1 MASEDRIPA
10 PPSPDIQATVRTVQT
25 DIPVTPS
32 LSDLATVSHQKG
44 DVQMITV
51 TREKLE
57 ATLSASGS
65 ISSNFLTLMIGTALT
80 LFIALKSGG
89 VAEEWKGIF
98 WVSFYF
104 SLVLVA
110 FFGVL
115 TVNQEL
121 AKRRLRRELRK
132 LPSTPLR

>member
-1 MASEDRIPA
+1 MEPE
-10 PPSPDIQATVRTVQT
+10 IQTSAQRVQT
-25 DIPVTPS
+25 DIPVAPS
-32 LSDLATVSHQKG
+32 LHDLANVSHQKG
-44 DVQMITV
+44 DVHMITV

-80 LFIALKSGG
+80 LMIALKSGG
-89 VAEEWKGIF
+89 VQKEWEGVF

-110 FFGVL
+110 FFTAL
-115 TVNQEL
+115 TIKQEA
-121 AKRRLRRELRK
+121 AKWRLKRELRN